1 MRSILPLCSVVFILC
16 IGCGPSNSPPRF
28 STVGSKTSAEAKKS
42 LENLAPEFA
51 DANKKATEPT
61 PEFVLL
67 QEPAEQGV
75 VGGGQKKAK
84 AEPLRKIRYTA
95 DLRLIVEEFSK
106 AEKEL
111 ETAIDDAKG
120 RLANSEFNSAGNTT
134 RTGTWRVRVPVDN
147 LASFRAAV
155 AKIGE
160 VERNSLDSEDLTDR
174 YYDLEAHIKN
184 RSAEREALRDLLKE
198 VGKKE
203 IKYYLEIKRELDS
216 VTDDINRK
224 EGQLRLWANL
234 TDLTTCTV
242 HLREK
247 QKYIAA
253 KPPEVAETP
262 TFGMRAERTWG
273 ESWENFLGFCQ
284 GLVLIVVALVP
295 WVPVVA
301 ALLGGVWLVSR
312 RIVGARNAP
321 IEVTVVPET
330 PAKPT

>member
-1 MRSILPLCSVVFILC
+1 MRSILSLGLLGLVIC
-16 IGCGPSNSPPRF
+16 IGCNRPSNSTF
-28 STVGSKTSAEAKKS
+28 TTVGSKSRDEAKKA
-42 LENLAPEFA
+42 LEDLAPEFA
-51 DANKKATEPT
+51 AAKKTAGEQS
-61 PEFVLL
+61 PEFVLH
-67 QEPAEQGV
+67 QEPAEQDALA
-75 VGGGQKKAK
+75 GQKKPK
-84 AEPLRKIRYTA
+84 AEPQRKIRYTA
-95 DLRLIVEEFSK
+95 DLRLIVEDFSK

-111 ETAIDDAKG
+111 ETAIEDAKG
-120 RLANSEFNSAGNTT
+120 RLANSEFNSAANAV
-134 RTGTWRVRVPVDN
+134 RTGTWRVRVPVEN

-203 IKYYLEIKRELDS
+203 IKHYLEIKRELDS

-247 QKYIAA
+247 QKYLAA

-262 TFGMRAERTWG
+262 TFGMRMGKTWG
-273 ESWENFLGFCQ
+273 ESWESFLGFCQ
-284 GLVLIVVALVP
+284 GLVLVVIAVVP
-295 WVPVVA
+295 WLPILGAFVGGIW
-301 ALLGGVWLVSR
+301 LLGR
-312 RIVGARNAP
+312 RVVRARSAP
-321 IEVTVVPET
+321 IEVTVVQVP
-330 PAKPT
+330 PAPQ